1 MKLFKKQLNLLVGV
15 LAETK
20 PHFVEARLRDKV
32 IKLLLIESTQ
42 FDEDR
47 VKICKDLCIKDEKG
61 EPLMKGNIFDFTPEN
76 MTKFQEEFKI
86 LSDEEIKLPL
96 DGNEQQRLLKLI
108 ETTEYLPKV
117 GEVEMIDEILGEI
130 KPNEDIPSPKEF
142 LPE

>member
-32 IKLLLIESTQ
+32 IKLIVVENTQ

-47 VKICKDLCIKDEKG
+47 VKICKELCIKDDKG
-61 EPLMKGNIFDFTPEN
+61 EPLTKENHFDFTPEN
-76 MTKFQEEFKI
+76 MTKFQEEFLI
-86 LSDEEIKLPL
+86 LSEEEIKLPL
-96 DGNEQQRLLKLI
+96 DEQEQQRLLKLI

-117 GEVEMIDEILGEI
+117 GEVSLIDEILGEI